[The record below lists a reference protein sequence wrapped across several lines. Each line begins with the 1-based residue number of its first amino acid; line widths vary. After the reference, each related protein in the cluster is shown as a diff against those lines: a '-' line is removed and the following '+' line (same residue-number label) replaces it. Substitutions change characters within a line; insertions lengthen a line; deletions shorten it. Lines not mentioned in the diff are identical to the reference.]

1 VDSTKDSTLAFTH
14 RQDDSIPIPRSS
26 LSATDR
32 RLIVS
37 ADLRL
42 LARRHTYGQKI
53 FRSDVVRVARF
64 ANKGDLEMVWSQ
76 LVLAGDGSSPGP

>member
-1 VDSTKDSTLAFTH
+1 MDSTKDFTPAFEH
-14 RQDDSIPIPRSS
+14 RQDDSI
-26 LSATDR
+26 SAADR
-32 RLIVS
+32 RLVVS
-37 ADLRL
+37 ANLRL
-42 LARRHTYGQKI
+42 LARRHICGQKI